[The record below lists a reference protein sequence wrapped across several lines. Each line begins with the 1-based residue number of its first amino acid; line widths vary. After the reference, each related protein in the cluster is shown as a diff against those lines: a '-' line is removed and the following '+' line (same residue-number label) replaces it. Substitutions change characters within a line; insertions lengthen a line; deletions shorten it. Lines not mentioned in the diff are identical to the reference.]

1 MTISTKFIGLDLHPD
16 SISIAVAD
24 DGGDREIRF
33 FGTVANDCEVLRK
46 ALASIG
52 KDGAPLKVCYEA
64 GPCGF
69 VNYRFLKS
77 LGIDCVV
84 ISPSSMPRR
93 PNDRVKTD
101 RRDAQTLARLLRAGE
116 LTAVWV
122 PDEAHEAIRDVVR
135 ARRQAKQDLVSAKNT
150 LKSFLLRH
158 DRRYPGKAIWGRMHW
173 RWLSDQRFAFAHQQ
187 FVYVEYK
194 RRIHELEERCVRLE
208 KVLEEAVLD
217 WPLAPVVTALQALRG
232 IRFIAAIT
240 LVAEIGDLH
249 RFDRPK
255 QLMAWLGLVPAE
267 HSSGTRTRRGELTR
281 TGNAAARAMLIESAW
296 QYRYPAREGRAL
308 RKRIAGLPDH
318 IRAFVSGKLRPA
330 CGRSSVVWPEPAS
343 MQPRR
348 AGGRART
355 GGIYLGHRPPYAGA
369 GLKAGLTRTST
380 THGRTEG
387 KHRIVDIA
395 TWLACCAP

>member
-1 MTISTKFIGLDLHPD
+1 MTISTKFIGLDVHRD
-16 SISIAVAD
+16 TISIAVAD

-69 VNYRFLKS
+69 VIYRFLNS

-187 FVYVEYK
+187 FVYEEYK

-208 KVLEEAVLD
+208 QVLEEAVLD

-232 IRFIAAIT
+232 IRFIAAVT
-240 LVAEIGDLH
+240 LVAEIGDLQ
-249 RFDRPK
+249 RFGRPK

-308 RKRIAGLPDH
+308 RERNAGLPDH
-318 IRAFVSGKLRPA
+318 IRAIAWKAQTRLCAKF
-330 CGRSSVVWPEPAS
+330 
-343 MQPRR
+343 RR
-348 AGGRART
+348 LAGT
-355 GGIYLGHRPPYAGA
+355 
-369 GLKAGLTRTST
+369 
-380 THGRTEG
+380 G
-387 KHRIVDIA
+387 KHAAKIVAAVARELAGFIWDIA
-395 TWLACCAP
+395 CHTPAPTSRLA